1 MKRLIIYFD
10 KTPWVLGNAKCNHLE
25 EFIWSVSPLFLDTSA
40 ALTDP
45 VQPPSPEG
53 RTKCKLPLFAQE
65 RGLNIQSGRN
75 DKQINCSSV
84 SLHQGLCLCDCAWH
98 DFEMW
103 MRESKFQGGYFV
115 IKRFNEEV
123 W

>member
-1 MKRLIIYFD
+1 M
-10 KTPWVLGNAKCNHLE
+10 LGNAKCNHLE

-53 RTKCKLPLFAQE
+53 QTKCKLLLLAQE

-75 DKQINCSSV
+75 VKQINRSSV
-84 SLHQGLCLCDCAWH
+84 SLCQGLCLCDCAGH
-98 DFEMW
+98 DFDM
-103 MRESKFQGGYFV
+103 
-115 IKRFNEEV
+115 
-123 W
+123 